1 MGASGSRGAAPDPKS
16 PIAIFGGLPK
26 GLEAR
31 LDRSKKVRTP
41 SAGRV
46 EAERGAA
53 SLGRAEGLHRHDGTA
68 AVEEEDATVRHEV
81 ELG

>member
-1 MGASGSRGAAPDPKS
+1 MQEAEGGGSRAQQRRQRD
-16 PIAIFGGLPK
+16 

-41 SAGRV
+41 PAGRV

-53 SLGRAEGLHRHDGTA
+53 RLGRAEGLHRHNGTA